1 MGRLRPQKRPAPG
14 LEGPFDESAGRKPKI
29 GPALESDGLTGSP
42 FDGLMNANSVP
53 IRYLARAGREA

>member
-14 LEGPFDESAGRKPKI
+14 FQGPLAESAGRKPKI
-29 GPALESDGLTGSP
+29 GLALESERLTGSP
-42 FDGLMNANSVP
+42 FDGLMNVNTVL